1 VISTMVSSRPDDP
14 LRRDMFHLEVHD
26 AVFDAL
32 VEEGAIVDGFLDP
45 QQLESWADSCEN
57 PEGQRAAMARA
68 IAQLR
73 RVAPLSVGRRAG

>member
-1 VISTMVSSRPDDP
+1 MVSFRPDDP
-14 LRRDMFHLEVHD
+14 LLRDMFRLELHD

-45 QQLESWADSCEN
+45 GQLESWADGCDN

-73 RVAPLSVGRRAG
+73 RVAPLSFGRSTG